1 MHELSSIMNEVKLK
15 AVIRAQLE
23 ADMKKFLEAGGVIT
37 HCQPEE
43 PRKAKQ
49 PTHKPPKGWVEESE

>member
-1 MHELSSIMNEVKLK
+1 MNEVKLK